1 MTLSLHG
8 IALRY
13 FVEVARTGSISDASA
28 RLNVAVSAISRQVAR
43 LESELGAALFERRPR
58 GMMLSE
64 AGERLLA
71 YAQRSLLE
79 AEHVMKEI
87 GGLESLHGSMIKVAS
102 SEGFAADFL
111 PGAMAG
117 FRSQYPGIGFT
128 LSVMSPGEATRRVR
142 EGDVDLA
149 LTFSLAPEKGVKVEH
164 TERAPVL
171 ALLRADHPLAARAKV
186 SLADLQRY
194 PLVLPEPGTT
204 IRQLIDITCAL
215 EGILLEP
222 DLTSNNSGAMYR
234 YAQKT
239 GAIMFTGLLSVRD
252 RYAGDGFV
260 VMPLVHPQMRQRS
273 VQVQTMAGRELPSAV
288 RAFRD
293 HLITEIATAKPADRD
308 APKAARKRNRRSR

>member
-1 MTLSLHG
+1 MALSLHG

-13 FVEVARTGSISDASA
+13 FVEVARTGSLSEASA
-28 RLNVAVSAISRQVAR
+28 RLHVAVSAISRQVAR
-43 LESELGAALFERRPR
+43 LESEIGTPLFERRPR
-58 GMMLSE
+58 GMALSE

-87 GGLESLHGSMIKVAS
+87 GGLDALHGSMIKVAS

-111 PGAMAG
+111 PGALAG
-117 FRSQYPGIGFT
+117 FRLKHPGIDFDLAVLT
-128 LSVMSPGEATRRVR
+128 PGEATRRVR
-142 EGDVDLA
+142 DGDVDLA

-171 ALLRADHPLAARAKV
+171 ALMPAGHPLAARAKV
-186 SLADLQRY
+186 SLADLQHY
-194 PLVLPEPGTT
+194 PLVMPESGTT

-215 EGILLEP
+215 EGLLLEP
-222 DLTSNNSGAMYR
+222 ELTSNNSGAMYR

-252 RYAGDGFV
+252 RYADDGFV
-260 VMPLVHPQMRQRS
+260 VVALSHPQMRQRS
-273 VQVQTMAGRELPSAV
+273 IQVQTMAGRELPASV

-293 HLITEIATAKPADRD
+293 FLIAAIK
-308 APKAARKRNRRSR
+308 AP